1 MRNICF
7 GRKESVLGEKLEGE
21 VKEGK
26 DTDNFVSFLY
36 REGNKQNNEP
46 EVQKGFSIQ
55 DLVKLNKLQTLA

>member
-1 MRNICF
+1 M
-7 GRKESVLGEKLEGE
+7 EGE

-26 DTDNFVSFLY
+26 DTDNFVSFLC